1 MHTLWL
7 ALRKLSNWE
16 KGEKDEEDEEEE
28 QVNKLLIPDKRISYK
43 EKLIM

>member
-1 MHTLWL
+1 MPPMYTTDLL
-7 ALRKLSNWE
+7 GA
-16 KGEKDEEDEEEE
+16 EEDEEEE